1 MSEFYFLHRT
11 NSIQNAMR
19 LKIIL
24 IENGIPATVQ
34 DFSEDDINYHY
45 VKVLKKD
52 RRKSQVILKKFIRGD
67 VI

>member
-11 NSIQNAMR
+11 NSLQNAMR

-34 DFSEDDINYHY
+34 DFEESGIKYHY
-45 VKVLKKD
+45 VKVIKKD

>member
-1 MSEFYFLHRT
+1 MSDFYFLHRT

-34 DFSEDDINYHY
+34 EFDESGIEFHY
-45 VKVLKKD
+45 VKVLKRD
-52 RRKSQVILKKFIRGD
+52 RRKSQVVLKKFIRGD